1 MAGRRDVLAMLCAV
15 AALAAGLVAGTCEAG
30 ARGGVPALKRIG
42 DFANP
47 VYVDNAPGAKKLL
60 FVVEQPGTVAV
71 LRKGHKL
78 NKPFLD
84 ISDRVT
90 FEGEQGL
97 LSIAFDPGYATN
109 RRFYIYYVNGD
120 GDIQVDSMRRKRKQP
135 TRADSRSRHKLIVIP
150 HPGQSNHN
158 GGQLQFGPDGRLYIA
173 TGDGGGEGDSGDNAR
188 HLNVLLGKLLRID
201 PRKRGRRAYTVPA
214 SNPFVGRQGAR
225 PEIYAYGFRNP
236 WRFSFDRRDGTLA
249 IGDVGQ
255 ARQEEIDYTTIRHAR
270 GANFGWPEYE
280 GDSTYDAARPDP
292 NPHPPSPTFPI
303 LTYTHSEGCAII
315 GGYVVRGPT
324 LKALEGRYLY
334 ADLCDGEIRSLRPT
348 LNGARGDRGT
358 GLELRS
364 PTSFG
369 VGHRGRLYVA
379 SRAGPV
385 YQLRETP

>member
-1 MAGRRDVLAMLCAV
+1 MLAMLCAV

-78 NKPFLD
+78 NRPFLD

-97 LSIAFDPGYATN
+97 LSIAFDPSYATN

-158 GGQLQFGPDGRLYIA
+158 GGQLQFGPDGMLYFG
-173 TGDGGGEGDSGDNAR
+173 TGDGGGAGDQPGNAQ
-188 HLNVLLGKLLRID
+188 NPDVLLGKLLRID
-201 PRKRGRRAYTVPA
+201 PRKHGYGSPDD
-214 SNPFVGRQGAR
+214 NPFASGPGRD
-225 PEIYAYGFRNP
+225 EIFALGLRNP
-236 WRFSFDRRDGTLA
+236 YRFSFDSATGDLW

-255 ARQEEIDYTTIRHAR
+255 DNWEEIDHVSLADAQ
-270 GANFGWPEYE
+270 GANFGWNLFEGNHEFE
-280 GDSTYDAARPDP
+280 GDANNPPPNYRPPVFEYPTGGSNCAVMGGFISHDP
-292 NPHPPSPTFPI
+292 AVP
-303 LTYTHSEGCAII
+303 
-315 GGYVVRGPT
+315 
-324 LKALEGRYLY
+324 ALAGRYVYADYCGGVLRSFDPADPTGTDASTGIEYGSPSGFGEGVNGQLY
-334 ADLCDGEIRSLRPT
+334 ATSL
-348 LNGARGDRGT
+348 D
-358 GLELRS
+358 
-364 PTSFG
+364 
-369 VGHRGRLYVA
+369 
-379 SRAGPV
+379 GPV
-385 YQLRETP
+385 YRIVQR